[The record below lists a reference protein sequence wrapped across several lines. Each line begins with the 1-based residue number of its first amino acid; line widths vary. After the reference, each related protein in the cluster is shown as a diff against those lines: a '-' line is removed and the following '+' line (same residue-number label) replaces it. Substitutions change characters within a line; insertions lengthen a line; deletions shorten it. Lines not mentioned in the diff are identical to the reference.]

1 MLEKSANC
9 KEISTNTRGRKEMSD
24 VALASELIREAYPP
38 GRYGSAQRAC
48 WAAYRKLK
56 LASERRAR
64 AIWNQEARRIDAHE
78 MDALRRAALE
88 EVTRE
93 RERALDR
100 IKQLESMVAAS
111 HHHGVEA
118 EEAGG
123 QD

>member
-1 MLEKSANC
+1 MLDKIANR
-9 KEISTNTRGRKEMSD
+9 KDKTAKARGRKEMSD

-38 GRYGSAQRAC
+38 GRYGNVQRAC
-48 WAAYRKLK
+48 WTAYTKLK

-93 RERALDR
+93 RDRALER
-100 IKQLESMVAAS
+100 IEQLESSVARP
-111 HHHGVEA
+111 HHGCMEA
-118 EEAGG
+118 SQVGG